1 MPSGKLPAIINQ
13 NKNTMYKYI
22 LASGEQSVNWM
33 AIFSLVTFFLMFT
46 ISAIAIWGKSKAY
59 VKHMAELPLEE
70 ENIK

>member
-1 MPSGKLPAIINQ
+1 
-13 NKNTMYKYI
+13 MYKYI

-59 VKHMAELPLEE
+59 VKHMAELPLDE